1 MIFLIKKIIKKINSS
16 KYVELNKIIKRIKK
30 FFTSLIYEYIKNHNW
45 TNIKN
50 KNEQNN
56 IKIK

>member
-1 MIFLIKKIIKKINSS
+1 M
-16 KYVELNKIIKRIKK
+16 
-30 FFTSLIYEYIKNHNW
+30 KNHNW

-56 IKIK
+56 IKTKQNNIIYQVESKKIE